1 MKPANGA
8 GSKRRRATAG
18 ASARSSVLDVKR
30 ETAPQEKKPDSAA
43 TANQGARICKKCGAA
58 NKPNASIC
66 ATCGSARLAP
76 PWVLARRSVTKQ
88 FEVQITKSSERFGE
102 PRPRI
107 TLSKWWPGSAGR
119 SPSLHISTPEQWTR
133 VREIVERDFGPTLG
147 WQTLAGRSA
156 LPAAPLGKRELR
168 ELVRQNPELAREVLA
183 VDPTDGAAETWSP
196 EAVALVERI
205 ARQEAKLG
213 RPFLEAYRALIER
226 LPSEGSEAL
235 AKLERLLESWSLH
248 QITQLVGQIRQRLE
262 TIDLFEKLVLD
273 DKTYELKGD
282 RSIHRV
288 LESAMWLVDERYWLM
303 SSNRT
308 LRTLIGR
315 AIQKER
321 RAEAARRP
329 DFACAQLGLQGV
341 IIEIKRPA
349 HRLTLA
355 DLNQAERYLVLA
367 EEHTRGI
374 TWTATLI
381 GRTVNADI
389 RRTAKYRTAVVLR
402 TFSDL
407 LVDARHRYEEYLKI
421 INPAGRV
428 AGTAMD
434 HQ

>member
-1 MKPANGA
+1 VQKNDDG
-8 GSKRRRATAG
+8 ATA
-18 ASARSSVLDVKR
+18 
-30 ETAPQEKKPDSAA
+30 AP
-43 TANQGARICKKCGAA
+43 QGARICKKCGAA
-58 NKPNASIC
+58 NKPNAKTC
-66 ATCGSARLAP
+66 VTCGSARLAP
-76 PWVLARRSVTKQ
+76 PWVLARSEVTKQ
-88 FEVQITKSSERFGE
+88 FEVQITRSSEQFGE

-119 SPSLHISTPEQWTR
+119 SPTLHISTPEQWIR
-133 VREIVERDFGPTLG
+133 VREIVERDFGPSLG
-147 WQTLAGRSA
+147 WKTLATRSA
-156 LPAAPLGKRELR
+156 LPAAPLGKNELR
-168 ELVRQNPELAREVLA
+168 ELVRQNPELAREVLGDSA
-183 VDPTDGAAETWSP
+183 DGATETWSP

-205 ARQEAKLG
+205 SRQEAKLG
-213 RPFLEAYRALIER
+213 RPFLETYRALIER

-235 AKLERLLESWSLH
+235 ATLERLLESWSLH

-273 DKTYELKGD
+273 DKTYELRGD

-367 EEHTRGI
+367 EEHSRGI
-374 TWTATLI
+374 SWTATLV
-381 GRTVNADI
+381 GRAVSEDV
-389 RRTAKYRTAVVLR
+389 RRTAKYRTAVVIR
-402 TFSDL
+402 TFADL
-407 LVDARHRYEEYLKI
+407 LVDARHRYEEYLRI
-421 INPAGRV
+421 VNPARPFAAAAIV
-428 AGTAMD
+428 ADNDGT
-434 HQ
+434 